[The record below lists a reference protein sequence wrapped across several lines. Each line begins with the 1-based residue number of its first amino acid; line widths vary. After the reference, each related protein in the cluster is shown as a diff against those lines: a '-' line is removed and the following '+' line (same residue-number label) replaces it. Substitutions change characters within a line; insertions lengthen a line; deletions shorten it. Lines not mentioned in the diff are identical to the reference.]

1 MPYRPRQERDLERA
15 RRSATAAQAQGQSA
29 LNVTLAQIGAMF
41 DEASVINMFKLRVE
55 RFLRLDPDDAT
66 LRARFGAR
74 AHLLRGRSLDGA
86 VALVERWW
94 RDERKAFQIA
104 SALGRGNRLSLEV
117 LAELRL
123 ILRIM
128 RFKRMQAEFSQIV
141 GGMCE
146 EPTAEA
152 AE

>member
-1 MPYRPRQERDLERA
+1 MDVA
-15 RRSATAAQAQGQSA
+15 
-29 LNVTLAQIGAMF
+29 LAQIGAMF
-41 DEASVINMFKLRVE
+41 GEASVTNVFKLKVE
-55 RFLRLDPDDAT
+55 RFLRLDPHDGEVQ
-66 LRARFGAR
+66 ARFGAR
-74 AHLLRGRSLDGA
+74 AQLLRGRSLDGA

-128 RFKRMQAEFSQIV
+128 RFKRMQTEFSQIAAETFE
-141 GGMCE
+141 G
-146 EPTAEA
+146 PLAEA